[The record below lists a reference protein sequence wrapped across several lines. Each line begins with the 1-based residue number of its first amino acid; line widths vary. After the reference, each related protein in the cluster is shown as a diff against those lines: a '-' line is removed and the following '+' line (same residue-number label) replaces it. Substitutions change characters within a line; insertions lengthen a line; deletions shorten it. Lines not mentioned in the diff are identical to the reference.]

1 MNKIDIAIEA
11 LNRIKSPI
19 SFMQKELKEGEHLN
33 GVYAVQLARD
43 ANYLQS
49 IAKKALTEIDESPSL
64 SSAEEAIEFA
74 EWKEKNYRGNG
85 PLYYNEK
92 DSLKS
97 ISETE
102 YFNIPELYNLYKQS
116 KK

>member
-74 EWKEKNYRGNG
+74 EW
-85 PLYYNEK
+85 
-92 DSLKS
+92 
-97 ISETE
+97 ISEATGVNKDI
-102 YFNIPELYNLYKQS
+102 YIDRNPFGIGGGYYTISELYKHYQQS